1 MAASASA
8 YQFDVDMDEP
18 RFIARLTPGPRLPAM
33 LDPHELVRGLIRGR
47 LPRQYPPLLL
57 RAVNLRLREEL
68 ERAERAL
75 RRPEPVSLAAIGV
88 RAGTISGWY
97 TDDPR
102 PAAYLRFT
110 GMLDGWAVGMSSSSS
125 GGGPCRT
132 WRFNPWPARK
142 LGAQRA
148 G

>member
-47 LPRQYPPLLL
+47 LQRQYPHLSL

-68 ERAERAL
+68 QRAERTL
-75 RRPEPVSLAAIGV
+75 Q
-88 RAGTISGWY
+88 
-97 TDDPR
+97 R
-102 PAAYLRFT
+102 PAST
-110 GMLDGWAVGMSSSSS
+110 S
-125 GGGPCRT
+125 
-132 WRFNPWPARK
+132 
-142 LGAQRA
+142 
-148 G
+148 